1 MEIKYWGKVSAF
13 ANSWVDKIKIRKAS
27 SNFLFKTKERERTT
41 CIELDPAIYH
51 ELKQQANNQKTTV
64 TAIIYRAIE
73 FYRTMNLPQDETKI
87 SIERKDNNPLLL
99 LDGIAVSS
107 SKERKSKQDQEVVEF
122 ETGRKPKW

>member
-1 MEIKYWGKVSAF
+1 MENRYLEKVRVFTKSCVEKLRKSTVRS
-13 ANSWVDKIKIRKAS
+13 NSYFEK
-27 SNFLFKTKERERTT
+27 KERVLPTS
-41 CIELDPAIYH
+41 IELDPAIYQ
-51 ELKQQANNQKTTV
+51 ELQEQANSQKTTV
-64 TAIIYRAIE
+64 PAIIYRAIE
-73 FYRTMNLPQDETKI
+73 FYKTMNLPQDETKI